1 MIRKITFQNVKF
13 LLHFTATDPSKSEK
27 YGKFIH
33 KLSFLIKFS
42 VQRIVR
48 PAVESSQVIGILL
61 VVIKC
66 LTLLWHPNKLVFKKK
81 MAAHPPWPTY
91 KTVEGY

>member
-1 MIRKITFQNVKF
+1 M
-13 LLHFTATDPSKSEK
+13 SEK
-27 YGKFIH
+27 SGKYVH
-33 KLSFLIKFS
+33 KSTSCPFS
-42 VQRIVR
+42 V
-48 PAVESSQVIGILL
+48 ENSQAVIGILL

-66 LTLLWHPNKLVFKKK
+66 LTLLWHPNKLVFFFKK